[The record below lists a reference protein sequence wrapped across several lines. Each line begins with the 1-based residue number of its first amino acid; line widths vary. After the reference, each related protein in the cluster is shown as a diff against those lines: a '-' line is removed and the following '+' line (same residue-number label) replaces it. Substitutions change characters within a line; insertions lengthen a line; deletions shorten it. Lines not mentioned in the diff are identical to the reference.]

1 MLLLGLDRIG
11 VRDPKTY
18 AAGLKQARD
27 VLDSGADRFWT
38 TSQQQGVLALIV
50 RMVVTGTLTQ
60 SDAAT
65 LTQSLFALPVAS
77 GDFHGAL
84 ADWFQRVFA
93 AKLPRGV
100 NWQARAVAAAAGG
113 PTPGAPILEWEG
125 QRYSIDLAAG
135 EQHRIIAV
143 QEHQGGPDLDL
154 AFTLNQLGRRA
165 LQASSI
171 DNVRPL
177 IAEAQAV
184 LASSG
189 AALARPAVNVL
200 PPGVAARRDGREWLS
215 KAIDDLERAGLLS
228 DARFAEA
235 YLRSHGDRLG
245 AAKLRHALRGK
256 GVDAGTV
263 DAQIAAAGLPD
274 EIERARDVW
283 ARKFPAPPA
292 DAREWGRQ
300 ARFLQSRGFSADVI
314 RRILKQ
320 IED

>member
-1 MLLLGLDRIG
+1 MNE
-11 VRDPKTY
+11 
-18 AAGLKQARD
+18 AAGKGPTLKQ
-27 VLDSGADRFWT
+27 
-38 TSQQQGVLALIV
+38 
-50 RMVVTGTLTQ
+50 
-60 SDAAT
+60 
-65 LTQSLFALPVAS
+65 
-77 GDFHGAL
+77 
-84 ADWFQRVFA
+84 
-93 AKLPRGV
+93 
-100 NWQARAVAAAAGG
+100 RAVR
-113 PTPGAPILEWEG
+113 L
-125 QRYSIDLAAG
+125 
-135 EQHRIIAV
+135 
-143 QEHQGGPDLDL
+143 
-154 AFTLNQLGRRA
+154 
-165 LQASSI
+165 
-171 DNVRPL
+171 
-177 IAEAQAV
+177 
-184 LASSG
+184 
-189 AALARPAVNVL
+189 LARREHSRAELARKLEPHGGRQDIDVVL
-200 PPGVAARRDGREWLS
+200 
-215 KAIDDLERAGLLS
+215 DDLERAGLLS